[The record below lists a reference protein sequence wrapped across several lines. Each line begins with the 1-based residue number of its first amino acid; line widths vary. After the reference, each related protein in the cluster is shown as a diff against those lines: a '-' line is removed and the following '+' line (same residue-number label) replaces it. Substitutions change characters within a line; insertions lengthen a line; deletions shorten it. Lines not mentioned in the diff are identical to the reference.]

1 MGTKGRTQRYYDSNP
16 EARKKKLEY
25 DKKFQKKR
33 EQVKRRV
40 EANRFNRNNP
50 NSTVGDGM
58 DASHQTDGSIRL
70 EKQKSNRARGGS
82 ERR

>member
-1 MGTKGRTQRYYDSNP
+1 MGTKGRTQRYYDANP
-16 EARKKKLEY
+16 EARKRKLEY

-40 EANRFNRNNP
+40 EANRFNRNSS
-50 NSTVGDGM
+50 NSRVGDGM
-58 DASHQTDGSIRL
+58 DASHQPDGSIRL
-70 EKQKSNRARGGS
+70 EKQKTNRARGGS

>member
-16 EARKKKLEY
+16 EARKRKLEY

-40 EANRFNRNNP
+40 EANRFNRNNS
-50 NSTVGDGM
+50 NSRVGDGM

-70 EKQKSNRARGGS
+70 EKQKTNRARGGS

>member
-1 MGTKGRTQRYYDSNP
+1 VGTKGRTQRYYDSNP